1 MSSLQ
6 FKERR
11 LYCVDLTIYW
21 DDIPFSINLSK
32 RATSLKTAFSQIII
46 SRGAMRGGRVRNRKW
61 NCERK
66 IEKEEGEKICQRDRH
81 LDVKAAGGECV
92 I

>member
-1 MSSLQ
+1 M
-6 FKERR
+6 
-11 LYCVDLTIYW
+11 
-21 DDIPFSINLSK
+21 
-32 RATSLKTAFSQIII
+32 
-46 SRGAMRGGRVRNRKW
+46 GGIRNQKW

-66 IEKEEGEKICQRDRH
+66 IEKEEGGKICQRDRH